1 MIRRAREWARARLV
15 PGSLRSQLL
24 VRSLFILAA
33 LLLLIGALQYWL
45 MKDFLY
51 QSRAEGLRAQAMS
64 VPMGLLKRQEEA
76 PGLDARTEVG
86 SDTGSSPANPN
97 PDQDDDADKP
107 RSQSGMNQEGRP
119 FVFRDISLALIDSE
133 GNYTDVSGEF
143 GMQSPQL
150 AKTEYAGI
158 AAGITTGHKERR
170 APDEY
175 RIVQDSTGTEQLV
188 VFSPLRHPGQPG
200 SLIQMGTSTEP
211 LKEQLLQ
218 QLLIFVVLSCLALAG
233 GILLYIPVLRRT
245 LVPLSRMVEV
255 VQQTD
260 AGNLAER
267 LPVSQG
273 QVEIDRLSRSFNGML
288 ERLEHSFEAERES
301 KELMRQFIA
310 DASHELRTPLTSIHG
325 FLEVLLRGAADN
337 PEKLHAAL
345 TSMHGESRRIN
356 KLVEDLLLL
365 TKLDQ
370 APQLQSGPLRLDA
383 LLREMQPQL
392 LMLAGN
398 RTVRLDVTADVTVC
412 ADPDKMK
419 QVVLNLFH
427 NAVQHTLE
435 DGGLIT
441 LSLHASKEQVDMR
454 IQDNGSGI
462 DPQHLLHIFDRFYR
476 SESSR
481 TRKSGGAGL
490 GLSITKSIVEAHHGT
505 IRAESTPGEGT
516 CFHITLPSVN

>member
-1 MIRRAREWARARLV
+1 MMKEARKFIRNRLV

-33 LLLLIGALQYWL
+33 LLILIGGLQYWL

-51 QSRAEGLRAQAMS
+51 KSRAEGMRAQIMS
-64 VPMGLLKRQEEA
+64 IPKGLLRTQGELPPDSDHLSQNRQETNLPE
-76 PGLDARTEVG
+76 
-86 SDTGSSPANPN
+86 SNSSME
-97 PDQDDDADKP
+97 
-107 RSQSGMNQEGRP
+107 REGRP
-119 FVFRDISLALIDSE
+119 FVFRETSLALIGTDGSF
-133 GNYTDVSGEF
+133 TDVSGEF
-143 GMQSPQL
+143 GMKSPQL
-150 AKTEYAGI
+150 SAAEYTALMAGYQDYHAHKDYVI
-158 AAGITTGHKERR
+158 A
-170 APDEY
+170 
-175 RIVQDSTGTEQLV
+175 QDSTGAEQLI
-188 VFSPLRHPGQPG
+188 VFSPAGPPSG
-200 SLIQMGTSTEP
+200 SKGLLQMGTRSAP
-211 LKEQLLQ
+211 LQEQLLQ
-218 QLLIFVVLSCLALAG
+218 QLLIFVVLSVLALAG
-233 GILLYIPVLRRT
+233 GLLLYIPVLRRT

-267 LPVSQG
+267 FPTAQG
-273 QVEIDRLSRSFNGML
+273 QVEIDRLSTSFNGML
-288 ERLEHSFEAERES
+288 ERLELSFEAERES

-337 PEKLHAAL
+337 PQKLQAAL

-370 APQLQSGPLRLDA
+370 APQLQLTEIRLDA
-383 LLREMQPQL
+383 LLREMEPQL
-392 LMLAGN
+392 LMLAGQ
-398 RTVRLDVTADVTVC
+398 RKVRFDLTAHVKAA

-427 NAVQHTLE
+427 NAVQHTHE
-435 DGGLIT
+435 TGGVIT
-441 LSLHASKEQVDMR
+441 VSLNVSKEQAELTVH
-454 IQDNGSGI
+454 DNGSGI
-462 DPQHLLHIFDRFYR
+462 NPEHLPHIFDRFYR

-490 GLSITKSIVEAHHGT
+490 GLSITRSIIEAHKGT
-505 IRAESTPGEGT
+505 ISAKSEPGQGT
-516 CFHITLPSVN
+516 SFQITLPIVK

>member
-1 MIRRAREWARARLV
+1 MIRAMRQWAKNKLI

-33 LLLLIGALQYWL
+33 LLLLIGLLQYWL

-51 QSRAEGLRAQAMS
+51 QSRADALKAQSMS
-64 VPMGLLKRQEEA
+64 VPIELLRKQEQA
-76 PGLDARTEVG
+76 
-86 SDTGSSPANPN
+86 TGV
-97 PDQDDDADKP
+97 DADVKTGVP
-107 RSQSGMNQEGRP
+107 AYRDSQRSTQPGNEPNMNREGKP
-119 FVFRDISLALIDSE
+119 FVFRDLSLAFIDDE
-133 GNYTDVSGEF
+133 GNYTDISGEF
-143 GMQSPQL
+143 GMKSPQL
-150 AKTEYAGI
+150 SKSDYTQLL
-158 AAGITTGHKERR
+158 TMRQERHAR
-170 APDEY
+170 QDY
-175 RIVQDSTGTEQLV
+175 RIVQDSSGTEQLV
-188 VFSPLRHPGQPG
+188 VFSPSRLPNLSAGW
-200 SLIQMGTSTEP
+200 IQMGTSIRP
-211 LKEQLLQ
+211 LQEQLLQ

-233 GILLYIPVLRRT
+233 GVLLYIPVLRRT

-267 LPVSQG
+267 LPTSQG
-273 QVEIDRLSRSFNGML
+273 QIEIDRLSASFNGML
-288 ERLEHSFEAERES
+288 GRLEHSFEAERES

-345 TSMHGESRRIN
+345 SSMHGESRRIN

-370 APQLQSGPLRLDA
+370 APQLQLTELRLDA
-383 LLREMQPQL
+383 LLREMEPQL

-398 RTVRLDVTADVTVC
+398 RKIHLDITAHVKTW

-427 NAVQHTLE
+427 NAVQHTP
-435 DGGLIT
+435 DDRGVISV
-441 LSLHASKEQVDMR
+441 SLHATKDHVEMSV
-454 IQDNGSGI
+454 QDNGSGI
-462 DPQHLLHIFDRFYR
+462 DPQHLPHIFDRFYR

-490 GLSITKSIVEAHHGT
+490 GLSITKSIIDAHKGSIH
-505 IRAESTPGEGT
+505 AESTPGHGT
-516 CFHITLPSVN
+516 TFHITLPNAG

>member
-1 MIRRAREWARARLV
+1 MMRRAGKFIRNRLV

-33 LLLLIGALQYWL
+33 LLILIGGLQYWL

-51 QSRAEGLRAQAMS
+51 KSRAEGIRTQIMSIPKGFLRTQGELFPDS
-64 VPMGLLKRQEEA
+64 EHKELGQNHEESSSH
-76 PGLDARTEVG
+76 D
-86 SDTGSSPANPN
+86 SDSSAE
-97 PDQDDDADKP
+97 
-107 RSQSGMNQEGRP
+107 REGRP
-119 FVFRDISLALIDSE
+119 FIFRETSLALINTE
-133 GNYTDVSGEF
+133 GSFTDISGEF
-143 GMQSPQL
+143 GMKSPQL
-150 AKTEYAGI
+150 SAAAYTELMMNSQVNHAHNNYVI
-158 AAGITTGHKERR
+158 A
-170 APDEY
+170 
-175 RIVQDSTGTEQLV
+175 QDSTGEEQLI
-188 VFSPLRHPGQPG
+188 VFSPAGPPSESKGL
-200 SLIQMGTSTEP
+200 LQMGTSTTP

-218 QLLIFVVLSCLALAG
+218 QLLIFVVLSVLALAG
-233 GILLYIPVLRRT
+233 GIILYIPVLRRT

-267 LPVSQG
+267 FPTDQG
-273 QVEIDRLSRSFNGML
+273 QVEIDRLSTSFNGML
-288 ERLEHSFEAERES
+288 ERLELSFEAERES

-337 PEKLHAAL
+337 PQKLQAAL

-370 APQLQSGPLRLDA
+370 APQLQLTEIRLDA
-383 LLREMQPQL
+383 LLREMESQL
-392 LMLAGN
+392 LMLAGQ
-398 RTVRLDVTADVTVC
+398 RKVRFDLTAQVKAA

-419 QVVLNLFH
+419 QVILNLFH
-427 NAVQHTLE
+427 NAVQHTHE
-435 DGGLIT
+435 TEGLIT
-441 LSLHASKEQVDMR
+441 VSLNVSGEHAELTV
-454 IQDNGSGI
+454 QDNGSGI
-462 DPQHLLHIFDRFYR
+462 DPEHLPHIFDRFYR

-490 GLSITKSIVEAHHGT
+490 GLSITRSIIEAHKGT
-505 IRAESTPGEGT
+505 ISARSELGRGT
-516 CFHITLPSVN
+516 SFQLTLPLVR